1 MAETIISPG
10 VFTEERDLSFLPQ
23 GIAGIGAAV
32 VGPTEKGPAF
42 TPTTVTSITEFNKIF
57 GDNTEDKNEYFVP
70 ITARQYFEGGATSLT
85 VVRTLHLDG
94 YHYGAG
100 EAIYIYASSSISSS
114 AAVIANPDAG
124 ESGSALLA
132 VLAPAEGTH
141 DATNI
146 SWVTSAK
153 NEAYAFQLNMKNDN
167 FDLPVL
173 VVYLKFQHYRE
184 KLPA

>member
-94 YHYGAG
+94 
-100 EAIYIYASSSISSS
+100 
-114 AAVIANPDAG
+114 
-124 ESGSALLA
+124 
-132 VLAPAEGTH
+132 
-141 DATNI
+141 
-146 SWVTSAK
+146 
-153 NEAYAFQLNMKNDN
+153 
-167 FDLPVL
+167 
-173 VVYLKFQHYRE
+173 
-184 KLPA
+184 

>member
-42 TPTTVTSITEFNKIF
+42 TPTTVTSITEFNTIF

-70 ITARQYFEGGATSLT
+70 ITARQYFAGGATSLT

-100 EAIYIYASSSISSS
+100 EAILIYASGSGGFT
-114 AAVIANPDAG
+114 DAG

-146 SWVTSAK
+146 SWVTSDK
-153 NEAYAFQLNMKNDN
+153 K
-167 FDLPVL
+167 
-173 VVYLKFQHYRE
+173 
-184 KLPA
+184 